1 MAKNECKD
9 GKCKVNIPDFS
20 VEDDITNKESKKDSS
35 KRLR

>member
-1 MAKNECKD
+1 MTKNECKD

-20 VEDDITNKESKKDSS
+20 VEDEISSKESKKDSS